1 MDIKNRHPVEAYV
14 GNKVREARTYNG
26 LSQTKLGNMTGVTF
40 QQIQKYEKGVN
51 RIGSSR
57 LYEFSQIL
65 RVPVSYFFE
74 GLEDNI
80 ESEDAVDFD
89 GRMTKL
95 TTAFGKLPEYMKVS
109 TLHFVQ
115 SMARSYVAIG
125 EEEVEE

>member
-26 LSQTKLGNMTGVTF
+26 LSQSRLGAKVGVTF

-51 RIGSSR
+51 RIGASR

-74 GLEDNI
+74 GLEGNI
-80 ESEDAVDFD
+80 QEEDVVEFD
-89 GRMTKL
+89 RRMSKITS
-95 TTAFGKLPEYMKVS
+95 AFGKLPEYMKVS

-115 SMARSYVAIG
+115 SMARSYVKVG
-125 EEEVEE
+125 EEKIEE